1 MSHHGRVTVAVC
13 ASVSLSVSW
22 RAAPKLSRV
31 STVNSNH
38 ESGPLIRKAF
48 DEFLRSLMG
57 KARAQAHGRH

>member
-1 MSHHGRVTVAVC
+1 
-13 ASVSLSVSW
+13 
-22 RAAPKLSRV
+22 V